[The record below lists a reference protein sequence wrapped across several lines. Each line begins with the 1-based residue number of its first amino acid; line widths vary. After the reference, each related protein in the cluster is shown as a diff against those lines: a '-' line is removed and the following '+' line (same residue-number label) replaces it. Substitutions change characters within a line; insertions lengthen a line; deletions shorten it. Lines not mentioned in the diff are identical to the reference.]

1 MFGVHFSK
9 QGKKTNKN
17 PDHRYMIQGLLGPTS
32 GNASTTT
39 SGTTSTTTSGNNSDA
54 TVIKSSTIGTIYVL
68 MMIILTITY
77 LGGQI
82 KQKRYKERDVIY
94 LICMLTFSLFGFVG
108 IRLAK
113 NNVKI
118 QIGITTVSAVAML
131 IANFVGYNIPT
142 EK

>member
-1 MFGVHFSK
+1 
-9 QGKKTNKN
+9 
-17 PDHRYMIQGLLGPTS
+17 
-32 GNASTTT
+32 
-39 SGTTSTTTSGNNSDA
+39 
-54 TVIKSSTIGTIYVL
+54 